1 MKIIIKEKEKIRIN
15 KIFDWIVYMFCYSLV
30 LISVSVWFKSLV
42 IDSFLYGII
51 AAILIYVLN
60 KTIKPILV
68 LLTLPITG
76 MTLGLFYPFI
86 NVFILK
92 IVEFILKGHFEI
104 NGILS
109 AFFIAILISLMNI
122 LMDFIVI
129 KPLLERRK
137 KHESYRN

>member
-1 MKIIIKEKEKIRIN
+1 MKIIIKEKEKLRIN

-42 IDSFLYGII
+42 IDNFLYGFI
-51 AAILIYVLN
+51 AAIIIYALN
-60 KTIKPILV
+60 KTIKPIIV

-92 IVEFILKGHFEI
+92 IVEFILKNHFEI

-109 AFFIAILISLMNI
+109 AFFIAILISLMNL
-122 LMDFIVI
+122 LMESIVI

-137 KHESYRN
+137 KYESYRN